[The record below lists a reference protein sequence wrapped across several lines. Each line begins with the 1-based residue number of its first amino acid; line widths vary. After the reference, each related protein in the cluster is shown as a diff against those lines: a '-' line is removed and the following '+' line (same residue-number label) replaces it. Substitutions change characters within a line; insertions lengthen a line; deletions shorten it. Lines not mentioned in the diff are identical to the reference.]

1 MVYGFS
7 PVGVIGHLVRV
18 EVDIRRGLPGTD
30 IVGLP
35 SSEVKEARERVRV
48 AIRNAGF
55 AYPTERILINLSPAE
70 IPKVGAG
77 FDLPIALAILSESE
91 QILVPEHM
99 IAVGELSIRGDAIPV
114 RGTLSA
120 VLAAQEHS
128 ISPVVVPARAVRYLR
143 GMRVD
148 ASEIFTVTGLRRLRR
163 SGFSPVADI
172 PPRNDT
178 SSDFL
183 NFDDMRGQ
191 PGMKWSAAI
200 GAAGC
205 HNVVFM
211 GPPGSGKTMAA
222 RRIGSLLPDLTDAES
237 REVARIYSMRGI
249 DGHHPGARPPVR
261 LPHHSATM
269 EGMLGGG
276 RSNLPGEVSL
286 AHRGVL
292 VLDEATEFRP
302 QVMQALREPVE
313 ARRVTI
319 SRAGRA
325 EDFPSSF
332 QLVLTS
338 NLCPCG
344 KLGQPGE
351 TCMCSTQEVARYWRR
366 LGAAL
371 LDRVDIRVRS
381 YYNDGGESKGGSG
394 DGTTGNGTG
403 DVGTRHSA
411 ARRDVSHEGLVQRVG
426 AAVERQRRR
435 AGENVF
441 YWNGQVPPGAVERY
455 LPLSRGME
463 VLLRRQM
470 QQFHLSDRAAAGVR
484 GVARTIADIEDR
496 CNVEV
501 GDILEAVELRAM
513 GPNRLAQG

>member
-7 PVGVIGHLVRV
+7 PVGVMGHLVRV

-48 AIRNAGF
+48 AIRNSGYT
-55 AYPTERILINLSPAE
+55 YPTDRILINLSPAE

-77 FDLPIALAILSESE
+77 FDLPMALAILSASG
-91 QILVPEHM
+91 QITVPDTM

-128 ISPVVVPARAVRYLR
+128 ISPVVVPVRAVRYLR
-143 GMRVD
+143 GIRVET
-148 ASEIFTVTGLRRLRR
+148 AAIFTVGDLRRLRTA
-163 SGFSPVADI
+163 GFIPVRKI
-172 PPRNDT
+172 PPRKDAP
-178 SSDFL
+178 SDFL
-183 NFDDMRGQ
+183 NFDEMRGQ
-191 PGMKWSAAI
+191 LGMKWAAAI
-200 GAAGC
+200 SAAGC
-205 HNVVFM
+205 HNLLYM

-222 RRIGSLLPDLTDAES
+222 RRIGSLLPDLSDAETQ
-237 REVARIYSMRGI
+237 EVARIYSMRGI
-249 DGHHPGARPPVR
+249 VGNHPGVRPPVR

-286 AHRGVL
+286 AHHGVL

-313 ARRVTI
+313 AGRITI
-319 SRAGRA
+319 SRAGRT

-351 TCMCSTQEVARYWRR
+351 TCMCSTQEMARYWRR

-371 LDRVDIRVRS
+371 LDRVDIRLRS
-381 YYNDGGESKGGSG
+381 YYNEGKESGS
-394 DGTTGNGTG
+394 
-403 DVGTRHSA
+403 
-411 ARRDVSHEGLVQRVG
+411 RRDDFGQPSAVRNMTHAELVQHVS
-426 AAVERQRRR
+426 AAVERQKRRSGGATGFR
-435 AGENVF
+435 
-441 YWNGQVPPGAVERY
+441 NGQVPPGAVERC

-463 VLLRRQM
+463 ALLRRRM
-470 QQFHLSDRAAAGVR
+470 QQLHLSDRAAAGVR
-484 GVARTIADIEDR
+484 GVARTVADLHDR
-496 CNVEV
+496 SDVKA
-501 GDILEAVELRAM
+501 GDVLEAVQLRAF
-513 GPNRLAQG
+513 GLESLA